1 MTFIIVAT
9 SIVLLV
15 ALIVWI
21 KVEPFIAF
29 LITSILAGLL
39 LGIPLTDISGSIQ
52 SGIGN
57 LMGAL
62 VIVIVLGAMLGK
74 IVADSGAA
82 QRIAQFLMNGFGE
95 KYQLGHC
102 AYCFYRRHSFVFQC
116 WVCFVGAFGLCSRLS
131 V

>member
-1 MTFIIVAT
+1 MTFVIVAS
-9 SIVLLV
+9 SILFLV

-29 LITSILAGLL
+29 LITSILAGLF
-39 LGIPLTDISGSIQ
+39 LGIPLEEISGAVQ
-52 SGIGN
+52 RGIGN

-82 QRIAQFLMNGFGE
+82 QRIAQFLMNSFGQ
-95 KYQLGHC
+95 KHVHWAIGLTAFIVGIPLFLMW
-102 AYCFYRRHSFVFQC
+102 ALCFWCHWSLQ
-116 WVCFVGAFGLCSRLS
+116 
-131 V
+131 